1 MSQFSMTARKK
12 SAALQEL
19 NTKLRK
25 AQMLGKNSRAAK
37 APHTTN
43 RSGLSLAMRLGV
55 ELVSAL
61 VIGVGIGLLLDYWLE
76 TKPWFMLLFF
86 LIGSAAGIMNVY
98 RVATGIG
105 YGIGYKAEDKTKD
118 SNDPAD

>member
-1 MSQFSMTARKK
+1 MTERKK
-12 SAALQEL
+12 PAELQEL
-19 NTKLRK
+19 NTRLRK
-25 AQMLGKNSRAAK
+25 AQILGKNRRAEK

-61 VIGVGIGLLLDYWLE
+61 VIGVGIGLLLDHWLE

-105 YGIGYKAEDKTKD
+105 YGIGYKAEDKTKN

>member
-1 MSQFSMTARKK
+1 MTERKK
-12 SAALQEL
+12 PAALQEL
-19 NTKLRK
+19 NNRLRK
-25 AQMLGKNSRAAK
+25 ARILDENSDAEK

-61 VIGVGIGLLLDYWLE
+61 IIGVGIGLLLDYWLG

-86 LIGSAAGIMNVY
+86 VFGSAAGIMNVY

-105 YGIGYKAEDKTKD
+105 YGIGYKAKDKTKD
-118 SNDPAD
+118 LNDLADKSGKR